1 MSRKRISL
9 SLLYILLAAG
19 VMASSACGAKARPAI
34 EIDDYLK
41 YQNTAVT
48 TVRPSLLTYYGEMPR
63 GLRFQCME
71 PPPKLSLFQTFTAG
85 RSNGPMEIERRIDA
99 GEKAKI
105 EEIVRF
111 DGYAGLYARV
121 TLLKDDEDCVIPLG
135 DGLPYRLIFTDI
147 ELAEFNK
154 IPEDTRQQI
163 VARLV
168 KPGMSAQYVLYTLGV
183 PNERIPGAEPGAETW
198 TYIPQMNRIIY
209 VEFERGVLKSFRE

>member
-1 MSRKRISL
+1 ML
-9 SLLYILLAAG
+9 VTGVVAASG
-19 VMASSACGAKARPAI
+19 CGAKARPAI

-41 YQNTAVT
+41 YQNKVVT
-48 TVRPSLLTYYGEMPR
+48 TVRPGLLTYYGEMPR
-63 GLRFQCME
+63 GMRFQAME

-111 DGYAGLYARV
+111 DGYPGLYAV
-121 TLLKDDEDCVIPLG
+121 ATLLKDDQDCVIPLG
-135 DGLPYRLIFTDI
+135 DGLPYRLIFTDG
-147 ELAEFNK
+147 ELVEFNK

-163 VARLV
+163 INRLV
-168 KPGMSAQYVLYTLGV
+168 KPGMSTQFVLYTLGV
-183 PNERIPGAEPGAETW
+183 PNERIPGAEPGTETW
-198 TYIPQMNRIIY
+198 TYVPQMNRIIY